1 MSTEKNTV
9 PVITSMKNSQ
19 GEEIPNG
26 GITSSTVVQSSG
38 LASDGDKLQ
47 ILDGATV
54 MGQVVADAAGRWHF
68 SLTGLSLGGHSITA
82 KGQAGGSAAR
92 TFTVKA
98 E

>member
-38 LASDGDKLQ
+38 LASDCDKLQ

-68 SLTGLSLGGHSITA
+68 HLRDLSVSMHSITA
-82 KGQAGGSAAR
+82 RGQAGVSAPR
-92 TFTVKA
+92 TFIVTV